1 MKRFILSLFMI
12 SFVCIF
18 ISAQEENTKKYMFTV
33 AGDSTEVNQE
43 QEDSQS
49 EEKETEQFS
58 VDTAGDSA
66 ETAFSDPFFKDVIN
80 LVEKEKPVFTV
91 ASTAEANLKEVEDCK
106 KRLYKILSA
115 YNSLVEAFNKDVDN
129 QTEAEC
135 KAIYAE
141 EYTSVELEA
150 DGKPSDDAIKRR
162 EERCN
167 IIRDEARAKKEAY
180 AEEQRAL
187 IAEDEKKERTYL
199 AASYKVLESGKYVVT
214 SYTDNV
220 KLSIG
225 KFDGGK
231 GAWLVGISSNLC
243 GKEVVNF
250 ETYLDYADVTGEKFI
265 PADKMSISQMNAFNK
280 EVERYDTLFKL
291 CPDIFCVRINYDVLR
306 WKQNSEYR
314 YVPSRI
320 EIINIARKNKII
332 RRFVKGDVKPRLF
345 VIEDGA
351 EIRTK
356 EEIEEDVLKFNKQLA
371 KEARENQTEADKLY
385 QQYSESYQNEKNNSN
400 KLPVIQKGRGAF
412 VISVSP
418 FVSGDEMSG
427 SADFGIDVLNLELC
441 IPAGKYFFWGFD
453 AGVYFPLGHGIFD
466 MQFGILGGVNCQIT
480 HLFRPYIK
488 LNLDF
493 DTKLNGIIQT
503 GAGLDFTIA
512 NVFLVNLGYSYNWAF
527 DHNNKLNDET
537 PEDQKDIFP
546 VSQYHK
552 FSIGLGIFW

>member
-1 MKRFILSLFMI
+1 MKRFFLSLLIF
-12 SFVCIF
+12 SFVFVCLP
-18 ISAQEENTKKYMFTV
+18 AQEENAKKYMFTV
-33 AGDSTEVNQE
+33 SDGSE
-43 QEDSQS
+43 QTQNADAESES

-58 VDTAGDSA
+58 VDVSGDSDDSA
-66 ETAFSDPFFKDVIN
+66 VTDEFFVNVIN
-80 LVEKEKPVFTV
+80 LVDKEKPVFTV
-91 ASTAEANLKEVEDCK
+91 ATTAEVNIKEIEDCK
-106 KRLYKILSA
+106 KRLYTILSA
-115 YNSLVEAFNKDVDN
+115 YNSLVEAFNRDVDN
-129 QTEAEC
+129 QTEASC

-141 EYTSVELEA
+141 EYTAVELEA
-150 DGKPSDDAIKRR
+150 DGNPSEDAIKRR

-214 SYTDNV
+214 SYTDYA

-231 GAWLVGISSNLC
+231 GAWLVEISSNLC

-280 EVERYDTLFKL
+280 EVERYDNLFKL
-291 CPDIFCVRINYDVLR
+291 CPDMFCVRINYDVLR

-314 YVPSRI
+314 FVPSRI
-320 EIINIARKNKII
+320 EVINIARRNKVI

-345 VIEDGA
+345 IIEDGA

-371 KEARENQTEADKLY
+371 KEARENQSEADKLY

-418 FVSGDEMSG
+418 FITGEEMSG

-466 MQFGILGGVNCQIT
+466 MQFGLLGGVNCQIT
-480 HLFRPYIK
+480 HFFRPYLK

-503 GAGLDFTIA
+503 GAGIDITIA

-527 DHNNKLNDET
+527 DHNNKLNDST
-537 PEDQKDIFP
+537 PEEDKNVFP
-546 VSQYHK
+546 LSQYHK